1 MIRSRGIK
9 MSKVFI
15 VSAKRSA
22 TGSFLGTL
30 KNMSAGDLGAEV
42 LKSILLDTQIDPNE
56 IDEVIM
62 GNILPAGQGQ
72 GVARQ
77 VAIKAGVPVSVPAYS
92 LNMACGSGM
101 KAVMNAYTSIKAG
114 LHHCVVAGGVE
125 IMSSSPYLLPK
136 EVRSGYKMGQLN
148 LIDHMIYDALTDAFD
163 GIHMGVTAENIAA
176 RYNISRIEQEEFAYN
191 SQLKA
196 IKAVDT
202 DVFKN
207 EIVPIKVKVGRDEIL
222 FEKDEYPNRKTD
234 LDKLAGLKP
243 AFKKDGVVT
252 AGTASGLNDGA
263 SITLIASEEFVK
275 KHNLTPL
282 AEVVAIG
289 QGGVEPNVMGLG
301 PTPAIRHALKHGNL
315 NLNDIDV
322 FELNEAFAAQSLGVV
337 HELSVEHNVSKS
349 DILNKTNPNGGAI
362 ALGHP
367 VGASGNRILVTL
379 VHELHSLDKELGCAS
394 LCIGGGMGTAII
406 IKKA

>member
-1 MIRSRGIK
+1 
-9 MSKVFI
+9 MSKVYI

-30 KNMSAGDLGAEV
+30 KNMSAGDLGALV
-42 LKSILLDTQIDPNE
+42 LKSILEETKIDPSD

-77 VAIKAGVPVSVPAYS
+77 VSIKAGVPVSVPAYS

-101 KAVMNAYTSIKAG
+101 KALMNAYTSIKSG
-114 LHHCVVAGGVE
+114 MHHLVVAGGVE
-125 IMSSSPYLLPK
+125 IMSGSPYLLPK
-136 EVRSGYKMGQLN
+136 EVRSGHKMGN
-148 LIDHMIYDALTDAFD
+148 INMIDHMIYDALTDAFD
-163 GIHMGVTAENIAA
+163 GTHMGVTAENIAA
-176 RYNISRIEQEEFAYN
+176 RYNISRFEQEQFAYN

-196 IKAVDT
+196 IRAVDN

-207 EIVPIKVKVGRDEIL
+207 EIVPILVKVGRDEVR

-234 LDKLAGLKP
+234 LDKLASLKP

-263 SITLIASEEFVK
+263 SITLIASEEMVK
-275 KHNLTPL
+275 KYNLKPL
-282 AEVVAIG
+282 AEVLAIG

-301 PTPAIRHALKHGNL
+301 PTPAIRQALKHGNIS
-315 NLNDIDV
+315 LNDIDV

-337 HELSVEHNVSKS
+337 HELSVEHNVSKEE
-349 DILNKTNPNGGAI
+349 IMRKTNPNGGAI

-379 VHELHSLDKELGCAS
+379 VHELHALDKNIGCAS
-394 LCIGGGMGTAII
+394 LCIGGGMGTAVI
-406 IKKA
+406 IKKV

>member
-1 MIRSRGIK
+1 
-9 MSKVFI
+9 MSKVYI

-30 KNMSAGDLGAEV
+30 KNMSAGDLGAAV
-42 LKSILLDTQIDPNE
+42 LKSILDETKIDPSD

-77 VAIKAGVPVSVPAYS
+77 VSIKAGVPVSVPAYS

-101 KAVMNAYTSIKAG
+101 KALMNAYTSIKSG
-114 LHHCVVAGGVE
+114 MHHLVVAGGVE
-125 IMSSSPYLLPK
+125 IMSGSPYLLPK
-136 EVRSGYKMGQLN
+136 EVRSGHKMGN
-148 LIDHMIYDALTDAFD
+148 INMIDHMIYDALTDAFD
-163 GIHMGVTAENIAA
+163 GTHMGVTAENIAA
-176 RYNISRIEQEEFAYN
+176 RYNISRLEQEQFAYN

-196 IKAVDT
+196 IRAVDN

-207 EIVPIKVKVGRDEIL
+207 EIVPILVKVGRDEVR

-234 LDKLAGLKP
+234 LDKLASLKP

-263 SITLIASEEFVK
+263 SITLIASEEMVK
-275 KHNLTPL
+275 KYNLKPL
-282 AEVVAIG
+282 AEVLAIG

-301 PTPAIRHALKHGNL
+301 PTPAIRQALKHGNIS
-315 NLNDIDV
+315 LNDIDV

-337 HELSVEHNVSKS
+337 HELSVEHNVSKEE
-349 DILNKTNPNGGAI
+349 IMRKTNPNGGAI

-379 VHELHSLDKELGCAS
+379 VHELHALDKNIGCAS
-394 LCIGGGMGTAII
+394 LCIGGGMGTAVI
-406 IKKA
+406 IKKV

>member
-1 MIRSRGIK
+1 
-9 MSKVFI
+9 
-15 VSAKRSA
+15 
-22 TGSFLGTL
+22 
-30 KNMSAGDLGAEV
+30 
-42 LKSILLDTQIDPNE
+42 
-56 IDEVIM
+56 
-62 GNILPAGQGQ
+62 
-72 GVARQ
+72 
-77 VAIKAGVPVSVPAYS
+77 
-92 LNMACGSGM
+92 
-101 KAVMNAYTSIKAG
+101 
-114 LHHCVVAGGVE
+114 
-125 IMSSSPYLLPK
+125 
-136 EVRSGYKMGQLN
+136 
-148 LIDHMIYDALTDAFD
+148 MIYDALTDAFD
-163 GIHMGVTAENIAA
+163 GTHMGVTAENIAA
-176 RYNISRIEQEEFAYN
+176 RYNISRIEQEQFAYN

>member
-1 MIRSRGIK
+1 
-9 MSKVFI
+9 MSKVYI

-22 TGSFLGTL
+22 TGSFLGSL

-42 LKSILLDTQIDPNE
+42 LKSILNETKIDPSE

-125 IMSSSPYLLPK
+125 IMSASPYLLPK
-136 EVRSGYKMGQLN
+136 EVRNGHKMGQLN
-148 LIDHMIYDALTDAFD
+148 LVDHMIYDALTDAFD
-163 GIHMGVTAENIAA
+163 GSHMGVTAENIAA
-176 RYNISRIEQEEFAYN
+176 RYNISRLEQEQFAYT
-191 SQLKA
+191 SQQKA
-196 IKAVDT
+196 IKAVDN
-202 DVFKN
+202 DVFKD
-207 EIVPIKVKVGRDEIL
+207 EIVPIMIKVGKEEIS
-222 FEKDEYPNRKTD
+222 FDKDEYPNRKTD
-234 LDKLAGLKP
+234 LDKLAGLRP

-252 AGTASGLNDGA
+252 AGTASGINDGA
-263 SITLIASEEFVK
+263 SITIIASEEFVK
-275 KHNLTPL
+275 KHNLSPL

-301 PTPAIRHALKHGNL
+301 PTPAIRHALKHGKL
-315 NLNDIDV
+315 NFSDIDV

-337 HELSVEHNVSKS
+337 HELSLEHHISKE

-367 VGASGNRILVTL
+367 VGASGNRIIVTL
-379 VHELHSLDKELGCAS
+379 AHELHALNKNIGCAS